1 MRTESK
7 PRIII
12 DTNVIVSGILFK
24 GQTIRRLLL
33 LALNEYQLIF
43 SQVTWDE
50 LASVLQR
57 DGFERNMPLG
67 ARLRVLAELA
77 SLVDVVPTT
86 SLVTDCRDPKDNK
99 FLSLALDAGAS
110 VIVTGDADLKVLH
123 PYRGIEIRSPAEF
136 MLRHP

>member
-7 PRIII
+7 PRIIL

-77 SLVDVVPTT
+77 SRVEVVPTT
-86 SLVTDCRDPKDNK
+86 RTVRDCRDPKDDK
-99 FLSLALDAGAS
+99 FLSLALDAGVT
-110 VIVTGDADLKVLH
+110 VIVTGDEDLKVLH
-123 PYRGIEIRSPAEF
+123 PYRGIEILSPAQF

>member
-12 DTNVIVSGILFK
+12 DTNVIVSGVLFK
-24 GQTIRRLLL
+24 GQTIRSVLL

-50 LASVLQR
+50 LASVLQH

-77 SLVDVVPTT
+77 SIGEVVPTT
-86 SLVTDCRDPKDNK
+86 TIVTDCRDPRDNK
-99 FLSLALDAGAS
+99 FLSLALDAGVK
-110 VIVTGDADLKVLH
+110 VIVTVDEDLRVLH
-123 PYRGIEIRSPAEF
+123 PYRGIDILSPAEF
-136 MLRHP
+136 MLLHP

>member
-7 PRIII
+7 PRIIL

-43 SQVTWDE
+43 SHVTWDE

-77 SLVDVVPTT
+77 SRVEVVPTT
-86 SLVTDCRDPKDNK
+86 RTVRDCRDPKDDK
-99 FLSLALDAGAS
+99 FLSLALDAGVT
-110 VIVTGDADLKVLH
+110 VIVTGDEDLRVLH
-123 PYRGIEIRSPAEF
+123 PYRGIEILSPAQF

>member
-7 PRIII
+7 PRIIV
-12 DTNVIVSGILFK
+12 DTNVIVSGVLFK

-77 SLVDVVPTT
+77 SRVEVVPTT
-86 SLVTDCRDPKDNK
+86 LTVRDCRDPKDDK
-99 FLSLALDAGAS
+99 FLSLALDADVT
-110 VIVTGDADLKVLH
+110 VIVTGDEDLKVLH
-123 PYRGIEIRSPAEF
+123 PYRGIEILSPAQF

>member
-7 PRIII
+7 PRIIV
-12 DTNVIVSGILFK
+12 DTNVIVSGVLFK

-77 SLVDVVPTT
+77 SRVEVVPTT
-86 SLVTDCRDPKDNK
+86 RIVRDCRDPKDDK
-99 FLSLALDAGAS
+99 FLSLALDAGVT
-110 VIVTGDADLKVLH
+110 VIVTGDEDLKVLH
-123 PYRGIEIRSPAEF
+123 PYRGIEILSPAQF

>member
-7 PRIII
+7 PRIIV
-12 DTNVIVSGILFK
+12 DTNVIVSGVLFK

-77 SLVDVVPTT
+77 SRVEVVPTT
-86 SLVTDCRDPKDNK
+86 RTVRDCRDPKDDK
-99 FLSLALDAGAS
+99 FLSLALDADVT
-110 VIVTGDADLKVLH
+110 VIVTGDEDLKVLH
-123 PYRGIEIRSPAEF
+123 PYRGIEILSPAPF

>member
-7 PRIII
+7 PRVII

-57 DGFERNMPLG
+57 DSFERNMPLG

-99 FLSLALDAGAS
+99 FLSLAIDADVS
-110 VIVTGDADLKVLH
+110 VIVTGDEDLKVLH
-123 PYRGIEIRSPAEF
+123 PYRGIEILSPAQF